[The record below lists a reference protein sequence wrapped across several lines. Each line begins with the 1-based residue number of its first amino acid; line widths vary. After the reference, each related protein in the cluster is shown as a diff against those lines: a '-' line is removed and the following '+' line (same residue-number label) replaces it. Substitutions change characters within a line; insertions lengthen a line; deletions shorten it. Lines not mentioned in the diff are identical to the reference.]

1 MLHRHASVGCE
12 NLTEYDKNMLLRLEQ
27 AGVFSGSRW
36 LVRDIDLEIR
46 RGEIVTLIGPN
57 GSGKSTTAK
66 MALRILR
73 PTHGTIWQKAGLKI
87 GYVPQKITID
97 KALPLSVAR
106 LMRLTTKLP
115 LADIDAALDEVGG
128 AHLGSA
134 QVSTL
139 SGGELQRVLLARAA
153 AGKPDLM
160 VLDEPLQGVDF
171 AGEAALYELISHYR
185 DRLNCGILM
194 ISHDLH
200 IVMAASDQVLCLD
213 GYVCCRGKP
222 AEVVESAEYIALFA
236 SRHQN
241 MFALYHH
248 HHHSTT
254 NNFIMNN
261 VKEKTDA

>member
-1 MLHRHASVGCE
+1 LIKIDD
-12 NLTEYDKNMLLRLEQ
+12 NLLLRLDH
-27 AGVFSGSRW
+27 AGIYRDQRW
-36 LVRDIDLEIR
+36 LVHGVDLEIR
-46 RGEIVTLIGPN
+46 RGEIITLIGPN

-73 PTHGTIWQKAGLKI
+73 PTHGTVWQKTGLKI

-97 KALPLSVAR
+97 KALPLSVTR

-115 LADIDAALDEVGG
+115 LANIDAALDEVGV

-134 QVSTL
+134 QVATL

-213 GYVCCRGKP
+213 GHVCCRGKP
-222 AEVVESAEYIALFA
+222 EEVVKSAEYIALFA

-241 MFALYHH
+241 MFALYNH

-254 NNFIMNN
+254 NNFMMNHAN
-261 VKEKTDA
+261 KLKETTDA